1 MRNNRKNRMRPK
13 YILIVLALLCVA
25 AIALSA
31 FKGYSAA
38 AGRGILSS
46 LLSPMQ
52 EGINSIGNMTSDIAQ
67 KRRNMNALESENEAL
82 NTQLDALQLKL
93 SAMENNLSEYDDLLR
108 LLELSKKYDTYD
120 MTGARIIGKDPGN
133 WYDTFTINKGSLDGI
148 EPDMNVIAVNGL
160 VGIVTKVNP
169 TSAVVRSIIDDTS
182 NVSGMISKNFDICII
197 NGDLSLIDSGLLDVE
212 LISKESTVVDG
223 DEVVTSYIS
232 DKYLPGILIGYIS
245 DVTMDETELTY
256 NAKLT
261 PAVDFQHLSNVL
273 IIKQLKEDLNV
284 DRPEQTTET
293 DESEN
298 KGSGTAETESSA
310 ETETADDQDG
320 EE

>member
-1 MRNNRKNRMRPK
+1 MKNNRKNRIKPK
-13 YILIVLALLCVA
+13 YILIVLVLLC
-25 AIALSA
+25 IAGIGLSSL
-31 FKGYSAA
+31 KGYSAE
-38 AGRGILSS
+38 AGRGLLSS
-46 LLSPMQ
+46 LLAPMQ
-52 EGINSIGNMTSDIAQ
+52 QGINSIGNITSDIAQ
-67 KRRNMNALESENEAL
+67 KRRNINTLESENEAL
-82 NTQLDALQLKL
+82 STQLDALQLKL
-93 SAMENNLSEYDDLLR
+93 SAMENNLSEYDELLK

-169 TSAVVRSIIDDTS
+169 TTSVVRSIIDDMS

-197 NGDLSLIDSGLLDVE
+197 NGDLSLIDSGLLNVE

-245 DVTMDETELTY
+245 DVTIDQTELTY

-273 IIKQLKEDLNV
+273 VIKQLKEDLNV
-284 DRPEQTTET
+284 DMPAGTDETVQTDTTET
-293 DESEN
+293 ES
-298 KGSGTAETESSA
+298 KS
-310 ETETADDQDG
+310 ETETGNTSGDDNN
-320 EE
+320 EEE